1 MKLVHAVGACLAG
14 AGLAVYGATRVWSV
28 EVTPRPG
35 LSDLRAPATGA
46 DAQPWLIAL
55 ALIGLA
61 GAGAL
66 LATRGTARRGLG
78 VLLMIVGAGVA
89 LAAIIGRAGTDAG
102 AAGAGAAVWPIACVL
117 GGALIVLAGLG
128 AARRGHTWPVM
139 GARYERRPVPSSAD
153 GVAAGSG
160 PSPAAGPGGAP
171 ERGPAVGSGGA
182 PAVGPV
188 AGSGGA
194 PERGPA
200 VGSGGAPAVGPA
212 AGSGGAP
219 APGPA
224 NDAADGA
231 GAIAATG
238 PEPGARVERTV
249 APVDTRAVWDAL
261 DRGDDPTA
269 R

>member
-1 MKLVHAVGACLAG
+1 
-14 AGLAVYGATRVWSV
+14 
-28 EVTPRPG
+28 
-35 LSDLRAPATGA
+35 
-46 DAQPWLIAL
+46 
-55 ALIGLA
+55 
-61 GAGAL
+61 
-66 LATRGTARRGLG
+66 

-182 PAVGPV
+182 PAVGP
-188 AGSGGA
+188 
-194 PERGPA
+194 
-200 VGSGGAPAVGPA
+200 A

-224 NDAADGA
+224 NAAHDAADGA

-238 PEPGARVERTV
+238 PEPGARVERTI